1 MFESL
6 TDKLELTFKRLR
18 GQGKITENNIDDAL
32 REVRLGLLG
41 SRRPPQSGRSFSRR
55 GQSQG
60 DGSRGAPEPHAGAA
74 VHRNRAR
81 RIGRRCWAA
90 TTSELDLKAA
100 PPVVIML
107 VGLQGSG
114 KTTTLAKLA
123 RYLKNE
129 KKRTPYLVP
138 ADIYRPA
145 AIEQLKILGKELDLP
160 VYDSNPETSPVAICR
175 QALDE
180 AKKKFCD
187 VLLIDT
193 AGRLHIDEEL
203 MQELSAIK
211 EAVNPHQ
218 ILFVADSMTGQDAVN
233 QALGFDGK
241 LGVSGHDPDQ
251 ARWRRPRRR
260 GAVDPADGRQADFI
274 FRRRRK
280 ARCSR
285 TVLSRPAGIAHSR
298 HGRRALADRQ
308 GAAKRRAE
316 GSREA
321 PDRRFRKQQF
331 TLEEFQVQLQ
341 QIKRM
346 GSMGSL
352 LEMIPGGKKL
362 ASQVD
367 AEKAE
372 KELKRVEAII
382 NSMTIQERRNPAL
395 LNGSRR
401 RRIAEGSGTTVTDIN
416 RLMKQFLE
424 MKKMMQRV
432 SKLGVRSLMSQMPNP
447 FH

>member
-1 MFESL
+1 MGQEVLQSL
-6 TDKLELTFKRLR
+6 TPEQQFIGVVRDEL
-18 GQGKITENNIDDAL
+18 IA
-32 REVRLGLLG
+32 LLG
-41 SRRPPQSGRSFSRR
+41 GEYQ
-55 GQSQG
+55 
-60 DGSRGAPEPHAGAA
+60 
-74 VHRNRAR
+74 
-81 RIGRRCWAA
+81 
-90 TTSELDLKAA
+90 ELDLKTA

-123 RYLKNE
+123 RYLKKE

-145 AIEQLKILGKELDLP
+145 AIEQLKILGNELELP
-160 VYDSNPETSPVAICR
+160 VFDSDPKLSAVSICQR
-175 QALDE
+175 ALDE

-187 VLLIDT
+187 LMLIDT

-203 MQELSAIK
+203 MQELASIK
-211 EAVNPHQ
+211 DAVRPHQ

-241 LGVSGHDPDQ
+241 LGLSGIILTKLDGDARGGAALSIRQMVGKPILFSGIGEKLDALEPFYPDRL
-251 ARWRRPRRR
+251 A
-260 GAVDPADGRQADFI
+260 
-274 FRRRRK
+274 
-280 ARCSR
+280 SR
-285 TVLSRPAGIAHSR
+285 ILGMGDVLSLI
-298 HGRRALADRQ
+298 DKVQ
-308 GAAKRRAE
+308 QNVEQKEAE
-316 GSREA
+316 RLQKA
-321 PDRRFRKQQF
+321 FQKQQF

-346 GSMGSL
+346 GPVGGL

-367 AEKAE
+367 ADKAE

-382 NSMTIQERRNPAL
+382 NSMTIQERRNPAI

-432 SKLGVRSLMSQMPNP
+432 SKLGVKSLLSRMPNP

>member
-18 GQGKITENNIDDAL
+18 GQGKITETNIDDAL
-32 REVRLGLLG
+32 REVRLGLLEADVHLKVV
-41 SRRPPQSGRSFSRR
+41 RSFLDAVKAKAM
-55 GQSQG
+55 GQEVLQSLTPEQQFVGIVRDELVGLLGG
-60 DGSRGAPEPHAGAA
+60 DYQ
-74 VHRNRAR
+74 
-81 RIGRRCWAA
+81 
-90 TTSELDLKAA
+90 ELDLKAA

-160 VYDSNPETSPVAICR
+160 VYDSNPETSPVTICR

-211 EAVNPHQ
+211 QAVNPHQ

-241 LGVSGHDPDQ
+241 LGVSGVILTKLDGDSRGGAALSIRQMVGKPILFSGVGEKLDALEPFYPDRL
-251 ARWRRPRRR
+251 A
-260 GAVDPADGRQADFI
+260 
-274 FRRRRK
+274 
-280 ARCSR
+280 SR
-285 TVLSRPAGIAHSR
+285 ILGMGDVLSLI
-298 HGRRALADRQ
+298 DKVQ
-308 GAAKRRAE
+308 QNVEQKEAE
-316 GSREA
+316 KLQTA
-321 PDRRFRKQQF
+321 FQKQQF
-331 TLEEFQVQLQ
+331 TLEEFLVQLQ

-346 GSMGSL
+346 GSMNSL
-352 LEMIPGGKKL
+352 LEMIPGGKKI

-367 AEKAE
+367 GDKAE

>member
-18 GQGKITENNIDDAL
+18 GQGKITEKNIEDAL
-32 REVRLGLLG
+32 RDVRLALLEADVHIKVVKTFVEAVRTKAMGQEVLQSLTPEQQFIKIVHEELVNLLG
-41 SRRPPQSGRSFSRR
+41 GEYQ
-55 GQSQG
+55 
-60 DGSRGAPEPHAGAA
+60 D
-74 VHRNRAR
+74 
-81 RIGRRCWAA
+81 
-90 TTSELDLKAA
+90 LDLKTA

-123 RYLKNE
+123 RHLKRE

-145 AIEQLKILGKELDLP
+145 AIEQLKILGRELDLP
-160 VYDSNPETSPVAICR
+160 VHDSNPETPPVAICQ
-175 QALDE
+175 QALEE
-180 AKKKFCD
+180 AKKRFCD

-203 MQELSAIK
+203 MQELA
-211 EAVNPHQ
+211 AVKQAVQPHH

-233 QALGFDGK
+233 QAVGFDGK
-241 LGVSGHDPDQ
+241 LGITGIILTKLDGDARGGAALSIRETVGKPILFSGVGEKLEALEPFYPDRL
-251 ARWRRPRRR
+251 A
-260 GAVDPADGRQADFI
+260 
-274 FRRRRK
+274 
-280 ARCSR
+280 SR
-285 TVLSRPAGIAHSR
+285 ILGMGDVLSLI
-298 HGRRALADRQ
+298 DKVQ
-308 GAAKRRAE
+308 QNVEQKEAARLQKA
-316 GSREA
+316 
-321 PDRRFRKQQF
+321 FQKQQF
-331 TLEEFQVQLQ
+331 TLEEFQIQLQ

-346 GSMGSL
+346 GSMNSL

-367 AEKAE
+367 ADKAE

-382 NSMTIQERRNPAL
+382 NSMTLEERRNPAI

-401 RRIAEGSGTTVTDIN
+401 RRIAQGSGTTVTDIN
-416 RLMKQFLE
+416 RLMKQFME

-432 SKLGVRSLMSQMPNP
+432 NKMGVRSLFSRTPNP

>member
-18 GQGKITENNIDDAL
+18 GQGKITEGNIDDAL
-32 REVRLGLLG
+32 REVRLGLLEADVHLKVV
-41 SRRPPQSGRSFSRR
+41 RSFLDAVKIKAM
-55 GQSQG
+55 GQEVLQSLTPEQQFIGVVRDELVALLGG
-60 DGSRGAPEPHAGAA
+60 DY
-74 VHRNRAR
+74 
-81 RIGRRCWAA
+81 
-90 TTSELDLKAA
+90 SELDLKAA

-114 KTTTLAKLA
+114 KTTTVAKLA

-129 KKRTPYLVP
+129 KKRTPFLVP

-211 EAVNPHQ
+211 DAVKPHQ

-241 LGVSGHDPDQ
+241 LGVSGVILTKLDGDSRGGAALSIRQMVGKPILFSGVGEKLDALEPFYPDRL
-251 ARWRRPRRR
+251 A
-260 GAVDPADGRQADFI
+260 
-274 FRRRRK
+274 
-280 ARCSR
+280 SR
-285 TVLSRPAGIAHSR
+285 ILGMGDVLSLI
-298 HGRRALADRQ
+298 DKVQ
-308 GAAKRRAE
+308 QNVEQKEAE
-316 GSREA
+316 KLQQA
-321 PDRRFRKQQF
+321 FQKQQF
-331 TLEEFQVQLQ
+331 TLEEFLVQLQ

-346 GSMGSL
+346 GSMNSL

-382 NSMTIQERRNPAL
+382 HSMTIQERRNPAL

-401 RRIAEGSGTTVTDIN
+401 KRIANGSGTTVTDIN

-432 SKLGVRSLMSQMPNP
+432 SKQGVRSLLSQMPNP

>member
-18 GQGKITENNIDDAL
+18 GQGKITEDNIDDAL
-32 REVRLGLLG
+32 REVRLGLLEADVHLKVV
-41 SRRPPQSGRSFSRR
+41 RSFLDAVKTKAM
-55 GQSQG
+55 GQEVLQSLTPEQQFIGVVRDELVTLLGG
-60 DGSRGAPEPHAGAA
+60 DY
-74 VHRNRAR
+74 
-81 RIGRRCWAA
+81 
-90 TTSELDLKAA
+90 SELDLKAA

-211 EAVNPHQ
+211 DAVKPHQ

-241 LGVSGHDPDQ
+241 LGVSGVILTKLDGDSRGGAALSIRQMVGKPILFSGVGEKLDALEPFYPDRL
-251 ARWRRPRRR
+251 A
-260 GAVDPADGRQADFI
+260 
-274 FRRRRK
+274 
-280 ARCSR
+280 SR
-285 TVLSRPAGIAHSR
+285 ILGMGDVLSLI
-298 HGRRALADRQ
+298 DKVQ
-308 GAAKRRAE
+308 QNVEQKEAE
-316 GSREA
+316 KLQQA
-321 PDRRFRKQQF
+321 FQKQQF
-331 TLEEFQVQLQ
+331 TLEEFLVQLQ

-346 GSMGSL
+346 GSMNSL

-367 AEKAE
+367 GEKAE

-382 NSMTIQERRNPAL
+382 HSMTIQERRNPAL

-401 RRIAEGSGTTVTDIN
+401 KRIANGSGTTVTDIN

-432 SKLGVRSLMSQMPNP
+432 SKQGVRSLLSQMPNP

>member
-18 GQGKITENNIDDAL
+18 GQGKITEGNIDDAL
-32 REVRLGLLG
+32 REVRLGLLEADVHLKVVRG
-41 SRRPPQSGRSFSRR
+41 FLDAVKTKAMGQEVLQSLTPEQQFIGVVRDELVTLL
-55 GQSQG
+55 GG
-60 DGSRGAPEPHAGAA
+60 DY
-74 VHRNRAR
+74 
-81 RIGRRCWAA
+81 
-90 TTSELDLKAA
+90 SELDLKAA

-129 KKRTPYLVP
+129 KKRSPFLVP

-160 VYDSNPETSPVAICR
+160 VYDSNPEISPVAICR

-211 EAVNPHQ
+211 DAVKPHQ

-241 LGVSGHDPDQ
+241 LGVSGVILTKLDGDSRGGAALSIRQMVGKPILFSGVGEKLDALEPFYPDRL
-251 ARWRRPRRR
+251 A
-260 GAVDPADGRQADFI
+260 
-274 FRRRRK
+274 
-280 ARCSR
+280 SR
-285 TVLSRPAGIAHSR
+285 ILGMGDVLSLI
-298 HGRRALADRQ
+298 DKVQ
-308 GAAKRRAE
+308 QNVEQKEAE
-316 GSREA
+316 KLQQA
-321 PDRRFRKQQF
+321 FQKQQF
-331 TLEEFQVQLQ
+331 TLEEFLVQLQ

-346 GSMGSL
+346 GSMNSL

-382 NSMTIQERRNPAL
+382 HSMTIQERRNPAL

-401 RRIAEGSGTTVTDIN
+401 KRIANGSGTTVTDIN

-432 SKLGVRSLMSQMPNP
+432 SKQGVRSLLSQMPNP

>member
-18 GQGKITENNIDDAL
+18 GQGKITETNIDDAL
-32 REVRLGLLG
+32 RDVRLALLEADVHLQVVKTFLESVRTKAMGQEVLQSLTPEQQFIGIVRDELVNLLG
-41 SRRPPQSGRSFSRR
+41 
-55 GQSQG
+55 G
-60 DGSRGAPEPHAGAA
+60 DYR
-74 VHRNRAR
+74 
-81 RIGRRCWAA
+81 
-90 TTSELDLKAA
+90 ELDLKTA

-123 RYLKNE
+123 RYLKKE
-129 KKRTPYLVP
+129 KKRSPYLVP

-145 AIEQLKILGKELDLP
+145 AIEQLKILANELELP
-160 VYDSNPETSPVAICR
+160 VYDSNPQMSAVAICQR
-175 QALDE
+175 ALEE

-187 VLLIDT
+187 VMLIDT

-203 MQELSAIK
+203 MQELASIK
-211 EAVNPHQ
+211 DAVRPHQ

-241 LGVSGHDPDQ
+241 LALNGIILTKLDGDARGGAALSIRQMVGKPILFSGIGEKLDAFEPFYPDRL
-251 ARWRRPRRR
+251 A
-260 GAVDPADGRQADFI
+260 
-274 FRRRRK
+274 
-280 ARCSR
+280 SR
-285 TVLSRPAGIAHSR
+285 ILGMGDVLSLI
-298 HGRRALADRQ
+298 DKVQ
-308 GAAKRRAE
+308 QNVEQKEAE
-316 GSREA
+316 HLQQA
-321 PDRRFRKQQF
+321 FQKQQF
-331 TLEEFQVQLQ
+331 TLEEFQLQLQ

-346 GSMGSL
+346 GPVGSL

-382 NSMTIQERRNPAL
+382 NSMTRQERRNPAL

-401 RRIAEGSGTTVTDIN
+401 RRIADGSGTTVSDIN

-432 SKLGVRSLMSQMPNP
+432 SKLGVKSLLSRMPTP
-447 FH
+447 FN